1 MRLFDIAGPSPW
13 HYFFVCPPSLAQ
25 TPRVQALRSWL
36 LDEIARFRA
45 LCAAQ
50 EAQHTAAYAAA
61 RARGKEEN

>member
-1 MRLFDIAGPSPW
+1 M
-13 HYFFVCPPSLAQ
+13 
-25 TPRVQALRSWL
+25 QALRSWL

-50 EAQHTAAYAAA
+50 EAQHAAAYAAA